1 MNSAPKPALGLSLER
16 RCQAMNRAGAP
27 CRSPVLIDGGNYCA
41 MHSGKVNPRELG
53 RLGGIASMAARQ
65 ERAKHVRE
73 RLQRRV
79 EQRFEEVAGAL
90 FDALGSDDERLRVR
104 AATAL
109 LAEAYGNP
117 ATAIVGDGDKPV
129 TFVLESAFRRP
140 DGDG

>member
-1 MNSAPKPALGLSLER
+1 MESAQKPAVGLSLQR
-16 RCQAMNRAGAP
+16 RCQAKNRAGAP
-27 CRSPVLIDGGNYCA
+27 CRSPVLTEGGSYCA
-41 MHSGKVNPRELG
+41 MHSGKVDPRELG
-53 RLGGIASMAARQ
+53 RKGGIASMAARQ

-73 RLQRRV
+73 RLPSRV

-117 ATAIVGDGDKPV
+117 APAIVGEVDKPV
-129 TFVLESAFRRP
+129 TFLLESAFKQP
-140 DGDG
+140 DDG